1 MKKRIISVLLAA
13 IMLSSASIIIHAD
26 TEDSDIQNE
35 VTREEIITE
44 RPEISRREATISM
57 LFDAGWTMEE
67 IDEWYTEEAL
77 LELDEHA
84 LAVSNTASYIVNHE
98 NIDTGEVVSEEVSRQ
113 EFDYGVNKENCN
125 E

>member
-1 MKKRIISVLLAA
+1 
-13 IMLSSASIIIHAD
+13 MLSSASIIIHAD

-57 LFDAGWTMEE
+57 LLDAGWTMEE

-84 LAVSNTASYIVNHE
+84 LAVSNCASN
-98 NIDTGEVVSEEVSRQ
+98 R
-113 EFDYGVNKENCN
+113 
-125 E
+125 